1 MAPWLALD
9 FPYGE
14 LRTAEDV
21 HCGAPRAARPPQE
34 SEQLRFRVPG
44 ESRPV
49 GLGAEIT
56 RRASCGRGAP
66 PSLDAIGRSNPP
78 PTPC

>member
-14 LRTAEDV
+14 LRTAED
-21 HCGAPRAARPPQE
+21 AARALRPPQE

-49 GLGAEIT
+49 GLGAEISDHT
-56 RRASCGRGAP
+56 ASLLWPRRATLS
-66 PSLDAIGRSNPP
+66 
-78 PTPC
+78 